1 MTINVFGSKLND
13 EPDEVFHAG
22 GMSVRDWLL
31 ENVDN
36 FSDMDVHPISVSL
49 NGEVVEPSE
58 WALTVFSERDTL
70 DIVIEPKG
78 TELFFGALFLV
89 AIKTMTPKIP
99 KVGQTSQ
106 NGEDL
111 NEASIKGNKIK
122 INSPIREIAG
132 KRKVYPDYLLP
143 PRRYF
148 AGPREQRV
156 EMLLCIGVGDH
167 DVPTNKILIGDTPV
181 VSLGSDVTYKV
192 YGPGEDLSADNAHM
206 WWNDVNEV
214 GSSSN
219 GSAGLE
225 LTTAVAITPGY
236 TATSQQFNGYM
247 VTIPS
252 GAGNFPNDWTSGLI
266 VQIIV
271 PYQYEFIDGGID
283 RDIIR
288 GDSLN
293 MLNPEVGDS
302 IQIFGTNAGNYIVH
316 SFTPTDGASP
326 AEMTLS
332 FENGNPVTA
341 LSLGAIATTIGP
353 KGLRYRITA
362 ANTSQIT
369 VDRLTSSGATDADF
383 PGFDFLET
391 ALSSIILDPS
401 SLTGGFRGPFAMC
414 PDGEKTTSIEWDIFY
429 PSGLIGLGV
438 KDGYRY
444 AITSNTFLEWRDMD
458 IAGAWTVVSKT
469 FSAASLDAVGVT
481 YRIDLP
487 YPMRAEA
494 RVRRGPN
501 PSTEWNDACV
511 WYGARSLLQ
520 GPTSYAD
527 VTVISINARGGD
539 RLSAQSESMVSV
551 EATRKLPLLV
561 NGSWTAPQATRDIAP
576 FVAYVSKSLGY
587 TDADL
592 DLNELARLD
601 AIWKSRQDYYDQ
613 ATNSNGTA
621 KAVINDALACGFAEL
636 TIDNGLLR
644 PARDEPRTVFESMY
658 SPQAMT
664 SNLERDFTAIRP
676 DDYDGVDV
684 EYTDGV
690 SWQVETVECRL
701 PGDLG
706 MRAMKI
712 KADGCTNRTK
722 AWRIGMRQ
730 RRALKYRRW
739 DYSWSTELAA
749 LNSRY
754 LSYVQVSDDV
764 PGYAQ
769 SAIMISYEDG
779 IVESSE
785 AFDWSDAG
793 PHYLYIRRSDGSSS
807 GPYIATKV
815 DEFHLRISGLDF
827 VPDTDLDIEPP
838 HLLFGIGYKVLI
850 TSISPSGLDAARVEA
865 VAYNDQVYVND
876 NDQAPT

>member
-22 GMSVRDWLL
+22 GISVRDWLS
-31 ENVDN
+31 EKVDN

-49 NGEVVEPSE
+49 NGGVVEPSE

-181 VSLGSDVTYKV
+181 VSLGSDVAYKV
-192 YGPGEDLSADNAHM
+192 YGPGEDLSADKAHM
-206 WWNDVNEV
+206 WWNDVTEV

-252 GAGNFPNDWTSGLI
+252 GAGNFPTDWTSGLV

-271 PYQYEFIDGGID
+271 PYQYEFIDGGIA

-288 GDSLN
+288 GNSLN
-293 MLNPEVGDS
+293 MLNPKVGDS
-302 IQIFGTNAGNYIVH
+302 IQIFGANSGNYIVH

-332 FENGNPVTA
+332 FENGNPVTS

-353 KGLRYRITA
+353 RGLRYRITA

-369 VDRLTSSGATDADF
+369 VDRLTSSGATDSDF

-391 ALSSIILDPS
+391 ALSSITLDPS
-401 SLTGGFRGPFAMC
+401 SLAGGFRGPFAMC
-414 PDGEKTTSIEWDIFY
+414 PEGEKATAIEWDIFY
-429 PSGLIGLGV
+429 PGGLIGIGL
-438 KDGYRY
+438 KDGFRY
-444 AITSNTFLEWRDMD
+444 TVPSTTYLEWRDMD
-458 IAGAWTVVSKT
+458 IAGAWTVETKA
-469 FSAASLDAVGVT
+469 FSASSLDAVGVT
-481 YRIDLP
+481 YRVNLP

-494 RVRRGPN
+494 RVRR
-501 PSTEWNDACV
+501 SATQSVEWQDSCV

-520 GPTSYAD
+520 GPNRYAD
-527 VTVISINARGGD
+527 VTVMSINARGGD

-561 NGSWTAPQATRDIAP
+561 NGAWTSPQATRDIAP
-576 FVAYVSKSLGY
+576 FVAYVAKSLGY

-592 DLNELARLD
+592 DLNELSRLD

-621 KAVINDALACGFAEL
+621 KAIINDALACGFAEL

-644 PARDEPRTVFESMY
+644 PARDEPRTAFESMY
-658 SPQAMT
+658 SPQTMT

-769 SAIMISYEDG
+769 SAIMISYENG
-779 IVESSE
+779 VVESSE

-793 PHYLYIRRSDGSSS
+793 PHYLYVRRADGSSS

>member
-22 GMSVRDWLL
+22 GMSVRDWLS
-31 ENVDN
+31 ESVDN

-132 KRKVYPDYLLP
+132 KRKVFPDYLLP
-143 PRRYF
+143 PHRYF

-156 EMLLCIGVGDH
+156 ELLLCIGVGDH

-181 VSLGSDVTYKV
+181 VSLGSDVTYSV
-192 YGPGEDLSADNAHM
+192 YGPGDDLSADNAHM
-206 WWNDVNEV
+206 WWNDVTEV

-252 GAGNFPNDWTSGLI
+252 GAGNFPADWTSGLI

-302 IQIFGTNAGNYIVH
+302 IQIFGANAGNYIVH

-369 VDRLTSSGATDADF
+369 VDRLTSSGATDINF

-444 AITSNTFLEWRDMD
+444 AITSSTFLEWRDMD

-527 VTVISINARGGD
+527 VTIISINARGGD

-561 NGSWTAPQATRDIAP
+561 DGAWTAPQATRDIAP

-779 IVESSE
+779 VVESSE

-793 PHYLYIRRSDGSSS
+793 PHYLYIRRADGSSS

-815 DEFHLRISGLDF
+815 DDFHLRISGLDF
-827 VPDTDLDIEPP
+827 VPGTDLDIEPP

>member
-22 GMSVRDWLL
+22 GMSVRDWLS

-49 NGEVVEPSE
+49 NGSVVEPSE

-156 EMLLCIGVGDH
+156 EMLLCVGVGDH

-206 WWNDVNEV
+206 WWNDVTEV

-219 GSAGLE
+219 GSSGLE

-252 GAGNFPNDWTSGLI
+252 GAGNFPADWTSGLI

-369 VDRLTSSGATDADF
+369 VDRLTSSGATDSDF

-391 ALSSIILDPS
+391 ANSSISLDPS
-401 SLTGGFRGPFAMC
+401 SLAGGFRGPFAMC
-414 PDGEKTTSIEWDIFY
+414 PDGEKTTAIEWDIFY
-429 PSGLIGLGV
+429 PGGLIGVGL
-438 KDGYRY
+438 KDGFQYSIPSTTY
-444 AITSNTFLEWRDMD
+444 LEWRDMD
-458 IAGAWTVVSKT
+458 IAGAWNVEART
-469 FSAASLDAVGVT
+469 FRAGSLDAVGVT
-481 YRIDLP
+481 YRISLP

-494 RVRRGPN
+494 RVRRSPKG
-501 PSTEWNDACV
+501 SAEWQDACV
-511 WYGARSLLQ
+511 WYGARSLLN

-527 VTVISINARGGD
+527 VTVISVNARGGD

-551 EATRKLPLLV
+551 EPTRKLPLLV

-576 FVAYVSKSLGY
+576 FVAYVAKSLGY
-587 TDADL
+587 TDSDL

-621 KAVINDALACGFAEL
+621 KAIINDALACGFAEL

-706 MRAMKI
+706 MRSMKI

-779 IVESSE
+779 VVESSE

-793 PHYLYIRRSDGSSS
+793 PHYLYIRRVDGSSS

-838 HLLFGIGYKVLI
+838 HLLFGVGYKVLI
-850 TSISPSGLDAARVEA
+850 TSISPSGLDSARVEA

>member
-22 GMSVRDWLL
+22 GMSVRDWLS

-49 NGEVVEPSE
+49 NGAVVEPSE

-167 DVPTNKILIGDTPV
+167 DVPTNKILIGDTPA

-192 YGPGEDLSADNAHM
+192 YGPGEDLSSDNAHM
-206 WWNDVNEV
+206 WWNDVTEV

-225 LTTAVAITPGY
+225 LTTSVSITPGY

-252 GAGNFPNDWTSGLI
+252 GAGNFPTDWTSGLV

-293 MLNPEVGDS
+293 MLNPEVGDG
-302 IQIFGTNAGNYIVH
+302 IQIFGANAGNYIVH
-316 SFTPTDGASP
+316 SFTPTDGTSP

-332 FENGNPVTA
+332 FENGNPVTS

-353 KGLRYRITA
+353 RGLRYRITA

-369 VDRLTSSGATDADF
+369 VDRLTSSGATDSEF

-391 ALSSIILDPS
+391 ALSSITLDPS
-401 SLTGGFRGPFAMC
+401 SLAGGFRGPFAMC
-414 PDGEKTTSIEWDIFY
+414 PEGEKATVIEWDIFY
-429 PSGLIGLGV
+429 PGGLIGIGL
-438 KDGYRY
+438 KDGFRY
-444 AITSNTFLEWRDMD
+444 TVTSTTYLEWRDMD
-458 IAGAWTVVSKT
+458 IAGAWTVETKA

-481 YRIDLP
+481 YRVNLP

-494 RVRRGPN
+494 RVRR
-501 PSTEWNDACV
+501 SATQSVEWQDSCV

-520 GPTSYAD
+520 GPNRYAD
-527 VTVISINARGGD
+527 VTVMSINARGGD

-561 NGSWTAPQATRDIAP
+561 NGAWTAPQATRDIAP
-576 FVAYVSKSLGY
+576 FVAYVAKSLGY

-592 DLNELARLD
+592 DLNELSRLD

-621 KAVINDALACGFAEL
+621 KAIINDALACGFAEL

-769 SAIMISYEDG
+769 SAIMISYDNG
-779 IVESSE
+779 VVESSE

-793 PHYLYIRRSDGSSS
+793 PHYLYVRRADGSSS

-815 DEFHLRISGLDF
+815 GDFHLRISGLDF
-827 VPDTDLDIEPP
+827 VPDTYLDIEPP

-850 TSISPSGLDAARVEA
+850 TSISPSGLDSARVEA

>member
-22 GMSVRDWLL
+22 GISVRDWLS

-36 FSDMDVHPISVSL
+36 FSDMDVHPISVSI

-58 WALTVFSERDTL
+58 WALTVFSERDTI

-106 NGEDL
+106 NVEDL

-132 KRKVYPDYLLP
+132 KRKVFPDYLLP

-192 YGPGEDLSADNAHM
+192 YGPGEDLSSDNAHM
-206 WWNDVNEV
+206 WWNDVTEV

-252 GAGNFPNDWTSGLI
+252 GAGNFPTDWTSGLI

-293 MLNPEVGDS
+293 MLNPEAGDS
-302 IQIFGTNAGNYIVH
+302 IQIFGANAGNYIVH

-332 FENGNPVTA
+332 FENGSPVTA

-438 KDGYRY
+438 KGGYRY
-444 AITSNTFLEWRDMD
+444 TITSTTFLEWRDMD
-458 IAGAWTVVSKT
+458 LAGAWTVVSKS
-469 FSAASLDAVGVT
+469 FAAASLDAVGVT

-501 PSTEWNDACV
+501 PSSEWNDACV

-527 VTVISINARGGD
+527 ATVISINARGGD

-561 NGSWTAPQATRDIAP
+561 NGAWTAPQATRDIAP

-793 PHYLYIRRSDGSSS
+793 PHYLYIRRADGSSS

-815 DEFHLRISGLDF
+815 DDFHFRISGLDF

-838 HLLFGIGYKVLI
+838 HLLFGVGYKVLI
-850 TSISPSGLDAARVEA
+850 TSISPSGLDSARVEA

>member
-22 GMSVRDWLL
+22 GMSVRDWLS

-49 NGEVVEPSE
+49 NGSVVEHSE
-58 WALTVFSERDTL
+58 WSLTVFSERDTL

-156 EMLLCIGVGDH
+156 EMLLCVGVGDH

-181 VSLGSDVTYKV
+181 VSLGSDVTYRV
-192 YGPGEDLSADNAHM
+192 YGPGADLSADNASK
-206 WWNDVNEV
+206 WWNDVTEV

-219 GSAGLE
+219 GASGLE

-236 TATSQQFNGYM
+236 NATSQQFNGYM

-252 GAGNFPNDWTSGLI
+252 GAGAFPADWTSGLI

-271 PYQYEFIDGGID
+271 PYQYEFIEGGIN

-288 GDSLN
+288 GNSLN

-302 IQIFGTNAGNYIVH
+302 IQIFGVNSGNYIVH

-401 SLTGGFRGPFAMC
+401 SLAGGFRGPFAMC
-414 PDGEKTTSIEWDIFY
+414 PYGEKTTSIEWDIFY
-429 PSGLIGLGV
+429 PSGLIGLGT
-438 KDGYRY
+438 KDGYQY
-444 AITSNTFLEWRDMD
+444 SITSNTFLEWRDMD
-458 IAGAWTVVSKT
+458 VAGAWTVVSKS
-469 FSAASLDAVGVT
+469 FVAASLDAVGVT
-481 YRIDLP
+481 YRVDLP

-494 RVRRGPN
+494 RVRRGPK
-501 PSTEWNDACV
+501 PSVEWNDSCV

-561 NGSWTAPQATRDIAP
+561 NGAWTAPQATRDIAP

-592 DLNELARLD
+592 DLNELSRLD

-621 KAVINDALACGFAEL
+621 KAIINDALACGFAEL

-769 SAIMISYEDG
+769 SAIMISYENG
-779 IVESSE
+779 VVESSE

-793 PHYLYIRRSDGSSS
+793 PHYLYVRRVDGSSS
-807 GPYIATKV
+807 GPYIATRV

-827 VPDTDLDIEPP
+827 VPDTALDIEPP
-838 HLLFGIGYKVLI
+838 HLLFGVGYKVLI

>member
-1 MTINVFGSKLND
+1 
-13 EPDEVFHAG
+13 
-22 GMSVRDWLL
+22 
-31 ENVDN
+31 
-36 FSDMDVHPISVSL
+36 
-49 NGEVVEPSE
+49 
-58 WALTVFSERDTL
+58 
-70 DIVIEPKG
+70 
-78 TELFFGALFLV
+78 
-89 AIKTMTPKIP
+89 
-99 KVGQTSQ
+99 
-106 NGEDL
+106 
-111 NEASIKGNKIK
+111 
-122 INSPIREIAG
+122 
-132 KRKVYPDYLLP
+132 
-143 PRRYF
+143 
-148 AGPREQRV
+148 
-156 EMLLCIGVGDH
+156 
-167 DVPTNKILIGDTPV
+167 
-181 VSLGSDVTYKV
+181 
-192 YGPGEDLSADNAHM
+192 M
-206 WWNDVNEV
+206 WWNDVTEV

-252 GAGNFPNDWTSGLI
+252 GAGNFPADWTSGLI

-369 VDRLTSSGATDADF
+369 VDRLTSSGATDIDF
-383 PGFDFLET
+383 SGFDFLET

-469 FSAASLDAVGVT
+469 FSSASLDAVGVT

-561 NGSWTAPQATRDIAP
+561 NGSWTAPQTTRDIAP

-587 TDADL
+587 TDTDL

-658 SPQAMT
+658 SHQAMT

-712 KADGCTNRTK
+712 KADGCTNRTH

-769 SAIMISYEDG
+769 SAIMISYDNG
-779 IVESSE
+779 LVESSE

-793 PHYLYIRRSDGSSS
+793 PHYIYVRRADGSSS

-815 DEFHLRISGLDF
+815 DDFHLRIPGLDF

-850 TSISPSGLDAARVEA
+850 TSISPSGLDSARVEA

>member
-22 GMSVRDWLL
+22 GMSVRDWLS
-31 ENVDN
+31 ESVDN

-49 NGEVVEPSE
+49 NGAVVDPSE
-58 WALTVFSERDTL
+58 WALTVFSERDNL

-192 YGPGEDLSADNAHM
+192 YGPGEDLSLDNAHM
-206 WWNDVNEV
+206 WWNDVTEV

-252 GAGNFPNDWTSGLI
+252 GAGNFPTDWTSGLV

-302 IQIFGTNAGNYIVH
+302 IQIFGANAGNYIVH

-332 FENGNPVTA
+332 FENGNPVTS

-353 KGLRYRITA
+353 RGLRYRITA

-369 VDRLTSSGATDADF
+369 VDRLTSSGATDSEF

-391 ALSSIILDPS
+391 ALSSITLDPS
-401 SLTGGFRGPFAMC
+401 SLAGGFRGPFAMC
-414 PDGEKTTSIEWDIFY
+414 PEGEKATVIEWDIFY
-429 PSGLIGLGV
+429 PGGLIGIGL
-438 KDGYRY
+438 KDGFRY
-444 AITSNTFLEWRDMD
+444 TVTSTTYLEWRDMD
-458 IAGAWTVVSKT
+458 IAGAWTVETKA

-481 YRIDLP
+481 YRVNLP

-494 RVRRGPN
+494 RVRR
-501 PSTEWNDACV
+501 SATQSVEWQDSCV

-520 GPTSYAD
+520 GPNRYAD
-527 VTVISINARGGD
+527 VTVMSINARGGD

-561 NGSWTAPQATRDIAP
+561 NGAWTAPQATRDIAP
-576 FVAYVSKSLGY
+576 FVSYVAKSLGY
-587 TDADL
+587 TDEDL
-592 DLNELARLD
+592 DLNELSRLD

-621 KAVINDALACGFAEL
+621 KAIINDALACGFAEL

-769 SAIMISYEDG
+769 SAIMISYDNG
-779 IVESSE
+779 VVESSE

-793 PHYLYIRRSDGSSS
+793 PHYLYVRRADGSSS

-815 DEFHLRISGLDF
+815 GDFHLRISGLDF
-827 VPDTDLDIEPP
+827 VPDTYLDIEPP

-850 TSISPSGLDAARVEA
+850 TSISPSGLDSARVEA

-876 NDQAPT
+876 NDQAPK

>member
-22 GMSVRDWLL
+22 GMSVRDWLS

-36 FSDMDVHPISVSL
+36 FSDMDAHPISVSL
-49 NGEVVEPSE
+49 NGAVVESSE

-132 KRKVYPDYLLP
+132 KRKVFPDYLLP

-148 AGPREQRV
+148 GGPREQRV

-167 DVPTNKILIGDTPV
+167 EVPANKILIGDTPI
-181 VSLGSDVTYKV
+181 VSLGADVTYKV
-192 YGPGEDLSADNAHM
+192 YSPGADLSADNAHL
-206 WWNDVNEV
+206 WWNDVTEV

-219 GSAGLE
+219 GSSGLE
-225 LTTAVAITPGY
+225 LTVSTSITPGY
-236 TATSQQFNGYM
+236 SATSQQFNGKM

-252 GAGNFPNDWTSGLI
+252 GAGNFPADWTAGLI
-266 VQIIV
+266 VQIVV
-271 PYQYEFIDGGID
+271 PYQYEFIDGGAG

-288 GDSLN
+288 GSSLD
-293 MLNPEVGDS
+293 MLTPHAGDA
-302 IQIFGTNAGNYIVH
+302 IQIFGVNSGSYIIH
-316 SFTPTDGASP
+316 SYIPRSGSTPP
-326 AEMTLS
+326 QITLS
-332 FENGNPVTA
+332 FDNGNPVTD
-341 LSLGAIATTIGP
+341 LTLGTIATTIG
-353 KGLRYRITA
+353 KRGLRYRITA

-369 VDRLTSSGATDADF
+369 VDRLNSSGATDTDF

-391 ALSSIILDPS
+391 ANSSISLDPS
-401 SLTGGFRGPFAMC
+401 SLAGGFRGPFAMC
-414 PDGEKTTSIEWDIFY
+414 PDGEKATAIEWDIFY
-429 PSGLIGLGV
+429 PGGLIGVGL
-438 KDGYRY
+438 KDGFQYSIPSTTY
-444 AITSNTFLEWRDMD
+444 LEWRDMD
-458 IAGAWTVVSKT
+458 IAGAWNVEART
-469 FSAASLDAVGVT
+469 FRAGSLDAVGVT
-481 YRIDLP
+481 YRISLP

-494 RVRRGPN
+494 RVRRSPKG
-501 PSTEWNDACV
+501 SAEWQDACV
-511 WYGARSLLQ
+511 WYGARSLLN

-527 VTVISINARGGD
+527 VTVISVNARGGD

-551 EATRKLPLLV
+551 EPTRKLPLLV

-576 FVAYVSKSLGY
+576 FVAYVAKSLGY
-587 TDADL
+587 TDSDL

-621 KAVINDALACGFAEL
+621 KAIINDALACGFAEL

-664 SNLERDFTAIRP
+664 TNLERDFTAIRP

-690 SWQVETVECRL
+690 SWQVETVQCRL

-769 SAIMISYEDG
+769 SAIMISYENG
-779 IVESSE
+779 VVESSE

-793 PHYLYIRRSDGSSS
+793 PHYLYVRRADGSSS
-807 GPYIATKV
+807 GPYIATRV

-865 VAYNDQVYVND
+865 VAYNEQVYVND

>member
-132 KRKVYPDYLLP
+132 KRKVFPDYLLP

-156 EMLLCIGVGDH
+156 ELLLCIGVGDH

-181 VSLGSDVTYKV
+181 VSLGSDVTYSV
-192 YGPGEDLSADNAHM
+192 YGPGDDLSADNAHM
-206 WWNDVNEV
+206 WWNDVTEV

-252 GAGNFPNDWTSGLI
+252 GAGNFPADWTSGLI

-561 NGSWTAPQATRDIAP
+561 NGAWTAPQATRDIAP

-621 KAVINDALACGFAEL
+621 KAIINDALACGFAEL

-779 IVESSE
+779 VVESSE

-793 PHYLYIRRSDGSSS
+793 PHYLYIRRADGSSS

-827 VPDTDLDIEPP
+827 VPDTNLDIEPP
-838 HLLFGIGYKVLI
+838 HLLFGVGYNVLI

>member
-22 GMSVRDWLL
+22 GMSVRDWLS
-31 ENVDN
+31 EKVDN

-49 NGEVVEPSE
+49 NGAIVEPSE

-132 KRKVYPDYLLP
+132 KRKVFPDYLLP

-181 VSLGSDVTYKV
+181 VSLGSDVAYRV

-206 WWNDVNEV
+206 WWNDVTEV

-225 LTTAVAITPGY
+225 LTTAVSITPGY

-252 GAGNFPNDWTSGLI
+252 GAGNFPTDWTSGLV

-302 IQIFGTNAGNYIVH
+302 IQIFGANAGNYIVH

-341 LSLGAIATTIGP
+341 LSLGTIATTIGP
-353 KGLRYRITA
+353 RGLRYRITA

-391 ALSSIILDPS
+391 ALSSITLDPS
-401 SLTGGFRGPFAMC
+401 SLAGGFRGPFAMC
-414 PDGEKTTSIEWDIFY
+414 PEGEKATAIEWDIFY
-429 PSGLIGLGV
+429 PGGLIGIGL
-438 KDGYRY
+438 KDGFRY
-444 AITSNTFLEWRDMD
+444 TVPSTTYLEWRDMD
-458 IAGAWTVVSKT
+458 IAGAWTVETKA

-481 YRIDLP
+481 YRVNLP

-494 RVRRGPN
+494 RVRR
-501 PSTEWNDACV
+501 SATQSAEWQDSCV
-511 WYGARSLLQ
+511 WYGARSLLK
-520 GPTSYAD
+520 GPNRYAD
-527 VTVISINARGGD
+527 VTVMSINARGGD

-561 NGSWTAPQATRDIAP
+561 NGAWTAPQATRDIAP

-712 KADGCTNRTK
+712 KADGCTNRTH

-793 PHYLYIRRSDGSSS
+793 PHYLYVRRADGSSS

-815 DEFHLRISGLDF
+815 GDFHLRISGLDF

>member
-22 GMSVRDWLL
+22 GMSVRDWLS
-31 ENVDN
+31 EKVEN

-49 NGEVVEPSE
+49 NGAVVEPSK

-132 KRKVYPDYLLP
+132 KRKVFPDYLLP

-148 AGPREQRV
+148 GGPREQRV
-156 EMLLCIGVGDH
+156 EMLLCVGVGDH
-167 DVPTNKILIGDTPV
+167 EVPANKILIGDTPI
-181 VSLGSDVTYKV
+181 VSLGEDVTYKV
-192 YGPGEDLSADNAHM
+192 YSPGADLSADNAHL
-206 WWNDVNEV
+206 WWNDVTEV

-219 GSAGLE
+219 GSSGLE
-225 LTTAVAITPGY
+225 LTVSTSITPGY
-236 TATSQQFNGYM
+236 SATSQQFNGKM

-252 GAGNFPNDWTSGLI
+252 GAGNFPADWTAGLI
-266 VQIIV
+266 VQIVV

-288 GDSLN
+288 GNSLN

-302 IQIFGTNAGNYIVH
+302 IQIFGVNSGNYIVH
-316 SFTPTDGASP
+316 SFKPTNGLSP

-369 VDRLTSSGATDADF
+369 VDRLTSSGATDTDF

-391 ALSSIILDPS
+391 ALASIILDSS

-458 IAGAWTVVSKT
+458 VAGAWTVVSKV

-511 WYGARSLLQ
+511 WYGARSMLQ

-592 DLNELARLD
+592 DINELARLD

-621 KAVINDALACGFAEL
+621 KAVINDALSCGFAEL

-664 SNLERDFTAIRP
+664 SNLEREFTAIRP

-690 SWQVETVECRL
+690 SWQVETVQCRL

-769 SAIMISYEDG
+769 SAIMISYENG
-779 IVESSE
+779 VVESSE

-793 PHYLYIRRSDGSSS
+793 PHYLYVRRVDGSSS

-865 VAYNDQVYVND
+865 VAYNEQVYVND

>member
-22 GMSVRDWLL
+22 GMSVRDWLS
-31 ENVDN
+31 ESVDN

-58 WALTVFSERDTL
+58 WALTVFYERDTL

-192 YGPGEDLSADNAHM
+192 YGPGEYLSLDNAHM
-206 WWNDVNEV
+206 WWNDVTEV

-252 GAGNFPNDWTSGLI
+252 GAGNFPTDWTSGLV

-302 IQIFGTNAGNYIVH
+302 IQIFGANAGNYIVH

-341 LSLGAIATTIGP
+341 LSLGTIATTIGP
-353 KGLRYRITA
+353 RGLRYRITA

-369 VDRLTSSGATDADF
+369 VDRLTSSGATDSDF

-391 ALSSIILDPS
+391 ALSSITLDPS
-401 SLTGGFRGPFAMC
+401 SLAGGFRGPFAMC
-414 PDGEKTTSIEWDIFY
+414 PEGEKATVIEWDIFY
-429 PSGLIGLGV
+429 PGGLIGIGL
-438 KDGYRY
+438 KDGFRY
-444 AITSNTFLEWRDMD
+444 TVPSTTYLEWRDMD
-458 IAGAWTVVSKT
+458 IAGAWTVETKA

-481 YRIDLP
+481 YRVNLP

-494 RVRRGPN
+494 RVRR
-501 PSTEWNDACV
+501 SATQSVEWQDSCV

-520 GPTSYAD
+520 GPNRYAD
-527 VTVISINARGGD
+527 VTVMSINARGGD

-561 NGSWTAPQATRDIAP
+561 NGAWTAPQATRDIAP
-576 FVAYVSKSLGY
+576 FVAYVAKSLGY

-592 DLNELARLD
+592 DLNELSRLD

-621 KAVINDALACGFAEL
+621 KAIINDALACGFAEL

-754 LSYVQVSDDV
+754 LSYVQVADDI

-769 SAIMISYEDG
+769 SAIMVSYDNG
-779 IVESSE
+779 VVESSE

-793 PHYLYIRRSDGSSS
+793 PHYLYVRRADGSSS

-815 DEFHLRISGLDF
+815 GDFHLRISGLDF

-850 TSISPSGLDAARVEA
+850 TSISPSGLDSARVEA

>member
-36 FSDMDVHPISVSL
+36 FSDMDIHPISVSL

-156 EMLLCIGVGDH
+156 EMLLCVGVGDH

-621 KAVINDALACGFAEL
+621 KAIINDALACGFAEL

-779 IVESSE
+779 VVESSE

-793 PHYLYIRRSDGSSS
+793 PHYLYVRRADGSSS
-807 GPYIATKV
+807 GPYISIKI
-815 DEFHLRISGLDF
+815 DDFHLRISGLDF

>member
-22 GMSVRDWLL
+22 GMSVRDWLS
-31 ENVDN
+31 ESVDN

-132 KRKVYPDYLLP
+132 KRKVFPDYLLP

-156 EMLLCIGVGDH
+156 ELLLCIGVGDH

-181 VSLGSDVTYKV
+181 VSLGSDVTYSV
-192 YGPGEDLSADNAHM
+192 YGPGDDLSADNAHM
-206 WWNDVNEV
+206 WWNDVTEV

-236 TATSQQFNGYM
+236 TAASQQFNGYM

-252 GAGNFPNDWTSGLI
+252 GAGNFPADWTSGLI

-369 VDRLTSSGATDADF
+369 VDRLTSSGATDIDF

-444 AITSNTFLEWRDMD
+444 AITSNTFLEWRDID

-561 NGSWTAPQATRDIAP
+561 DGAWTAPQATRDIAP

-601 AIWKSRQDYYDQ
+601 TIWKSRQDYYDQ

-621 KAVINDALACGFAEL
+621 KAIINDALACGFAEL

-739 DYSWSTELAA
+739 DYSWSTELSA

-769 SAIMISYEDG
+769 SAIMISYDNG
-779 IVESSE
+779 VVESSE

-793 PHYLYIRRSDGSSS
+793 PHYLYIRRADGSSS

-827 VPDTDLDIEPP
+827 VPDTNLDIEPP
-838 HLLFGIGYKVLI
+838 HLLFGVGYKVLI
-850 TSISPSGLDAARVEA
+850 TSISPSGLDSARVEA

>member
-22 GMSVRDWLL
+22 GMSVRDWLS
-31 ENVDN
+31 ESVDN

-49 NGEVVEPSE
+49 NGAVVDPSE
-58 WALTVFSERDTL
+58 WALTVFSERDNL

-156 EMLLCIGVGDH
+156 EMLLCVGVGDH

-181 VSLGSDVTYKV
+181 VSLGSDVTYNV
-192 YGPGEDLSADNAHM
+192 YGPGEDLSLDNAHM
-206 WWNDVNEV
+206 WWNDVTEV

-252 GAGNFPNDWTSGLI
+252 GAGNFPTDWTSGLV

-302 IQIFGTNAGNYIVH
+302 IQIFGANAGNYIVH

-332 FENGNPVTA
+332 FENGNPVTS

-353 KGLRYRITA
+353 RGLRYRITA

-369 VDRLTSSGATDADF
+369 VNRLTSSGATDSDF

-391 ALSSIILDPS
+391 ALSSITLDPS
-401 SLTGGFRGPFAMC
+401 SLAGGFRGPFAMC
-414 PDGEKTTSIEWDIFY
+414 PEGEKATAIEWDIFY
-429 PSGLIGLGV
+429 PGGLIGIGL
-438 KDGYRY
+438 KDGFRY
-444 AITSNTFLEWRDMD
+444 TVPSTTYLEWRDMD
-458 IAGAWTVVSKT
+458 IAGAWTVETKA

-481 YRIDLP
+481 YRVNLP

-494 RVRRGPN
+494 RVRR
-501 PSTEWNDACV
+501 SATQSVEWQDSCV

-520 GPTSYAD
+520 GPNRYAD
-527 VTVISINARGGD
+527 VTVMSINARGGD

-561 NGSWTAPQATRDIAP
+561 NGEWTSPQATRDIAP

-621 KAVINDALACGFAEL
+621 KAIINDALACGFAEM

-658 SPQAMT
+658 SPQVMT

-793 PHYLYIRRSDGSSS
+793 PHYLYVRRVDGSSS

-850 TSISPSGLDAARVEA
+850 TSISPSGLDSARVEA

>member
-22 GMSVRDWLL
+22 GMSVRDWLS

-49 NGEVVEPSE
+49 NGAVVEPSE

-132 KRKVYPDYLLP
+132 KRKVFPDYLLP

-252 GAGNFPNDWTSGLI
+252 GAGNFPADWTSGLI

-458 IAGAWTVVSKT
+458 IAGEWTVVSKT

-561 NGSWTAPQATRDIAP
+561 SGEWTAPQATRDIAP

-601 AIWKSRQDYYDQ
+601 TIWKSRQDYYDQ

-621 KAVINDALACGFAEL
+621 KAIINDALACGFAEL

-769 SAIMISYEDG
+769 SAIMINYDNG
-779 IVESSE
+779 VVESSE

-793 PHYLYIRRSDGSSS
+793 PHYLYVRRADGSSS

-827 VPDTDLDIEPP
+827 VPDTDLDMEPP
-838 HLLFGIGYKVLI
+838 HLLFGVGYKVLI

>member
-22 GMSVRDWLL
+22 GMSVRDWLS
-31 ENVDN
+31 ESVDN
-36 FSDMDVHPISVSL
+36 FSDMDAHPISVSL

-156 EMLLCIGVGDH
+156 EMLLCVGVGDH

-206 WWNDVNEV
+206 WWNDVTEV

-266 VQIIV
+266 VHIIV

-332 FENGNPVTA
+332 FENGNPVTD

-369 VDRLTSSGATDADF
+369 VDRLTSSGATDIDF

-561 NGSWTAPQATRDIAP
+561 NGAWTAPQATRDIAP

-601 AIWKSRQDYYDQ
+601 TIWKSRQDYYDQ

-621 KAVINDALACGFAEL
+621 KAIINDALACGFAEL

-779 IVESSE
+779 VVESSE

-793 PHYLYIRRSDGSSS
+793 PHYLYIRRADGSSS

>member
-22 GMSVRDWLL
+22 GMSVRDWLS
-31 ENVDN
+31 ERVDN

-49 NGEVVEPSE
+49 NGEVIEPSE

-156 EMLLCIGVGDH
+156 EMLLCIGVGAH

-192 YGPGEDLSADNAHM
+192 YGPGEDLSYDNAHM
-206 WWNDVNEV
+206 WWNDVTEV

-252 GAGNFPNDWTSGLI
+252 GAGNFPTDWTSGLV

-302 IQIFGTNAGNYIVH
+302 IQIFGANAGNYIVH

-332 FENGNPVTA
+332 FENGNPVTS

-353 KGLRYRITA
+353 RGLRYRITA

-369 VDRLTSSGATDADF
+369 VDRLTSSGATDSDF

-391 ALSSIILDPS
+391 ALSSITLDPS
-401 SLTGGFRGPFAMC
+401 SLAGGFRGPFAMC
-414 PDGEKTTSIEWDIFY
+414 PEGEKATVIELDIFY
-429 PSGLIGLGV
+429 PGGLIGIGL
-438 KDGYRY
+438 KDGFRY
-444 AITSNTFLEWRDMD
+444 TVTSTTYLEWRDMD
-458 IAGAWTVVSKT
+458 IAGAWTVETKA

-481 YRIDLP
+481 YRVNLP

-494 RVRRGPN
+494 RVRR
-501 PSTEWNDACV
+501 SATQSVEWQDSCV

-520 GPTSYAD
+520 GPNRYAD
-527 VTVISINARGGD
+527 VTVMSINARGGD

-561 NGSWTAPQATRDIAP
+561 NGAWTAPQATRDIAP
-576 FVAYVSKSLGY
+576 FVAYVAKSLGY

-592 DLNELARLD
+592 DLNELSRLD

-621 KAVINDALACGFAEL
+621 KAIINDALACGFAEL

-769 SAIMISYEDG
+769 SAIMISYDNG
-779 IVESSE
+779 VVESSE

-793 PHYLYIRRSDGSSS
+793 PHYLYVRRADGSSS

-815 DEFHLRISGLDF
+815 GDFHLRISGLDF
-827 VPDTDLDIEPP
+827 VPDTYLDIEPP

-850 TSISPSGLDAARVEA
+850 TSISPSGLDSARVEA

>member
-22 GMSVRDWLL
+22 GMSVRDWLS
-31 ENVDN
+31 ESVDN

-132 KRKVYPDYLLP
+132 KRKVFPDYLLP

-156 EMLLCIGVGDH
+156 ELLLCIGVGDH

-181 VSLGSDVTYKV
+181 VSLGSDVTYSV

-206 WWNDVNEV
+206 WWNDVTEV

-252 GAGNFPNDWTSGLI
+252 GAGNFPTDWTSGLI

-369 VDRLTSSGATDADF
+369 VDRLTSSGATDIDF

-391 ALSSIILDPS
+391 ALSSIILDTS

-527 VTVISINARGGD
+527 VTIISINARGGD

-561 NGSWTAPQATRDIAP
+561 NGSWTAPQVTRDIAP

-601 AIWKSRQDYYDQ
+601 AIWKARQDYYDQ

-621 KAVINDALACGFAEL
+621 KAIINDALACGFAEL

-793 PHYLYIRRSDGSSS
+793 PHYLYIRRADGSSS

-838 HLLFGIGYKVLI
+838 HLLFGVGYKVLI
-850 TSISPSGLDAARVEA
+850 TSISPSGLDSARVEA

>member
-13 EPDEVFHAG
+13 EPDEVFHAV

-132 KRKVYPDYLLP
+132 KRKVFPDYLLP

-156 EMLLCIGVGDH
+156 ELLLCIGVGDH

-181 VSLGSDVTYKV
+181 VSLGSDVTYSV
-192 YGPGEDLSADNAHM
+192 YGPGDDLSADNAHM
-206 WWNDVNEV
+206 WWNDVTEV

-252 GAGNFPNDWTSGLI
+252 GAGNFPADWTSGLI

-369 VDRLTSSGATDADF
+369 VDRLTSSGATDIDF

-444 AITSNTFLEWRDMD
+444 AINSNTFLEWRDMD

-561 NGSWTAPQATRDIAP
+561 NGAWTAPQATRDIAP

-644 PARDEPRTVFESMY
+644 PARDDPRTIFESMY

-769 SAIMISYEDG
+769 SAIMISYEEG
-779 IVESSE
+779 VVESSE

-793 PHYLYIRRSDGSSS
+793 PHYLYVRRADGSSS

-850 TSISPSGLDAARVEA
+850 TSISPSGLDSARVEA